1 MNYPCLIAAISL
13 GVVSV
18 NNAQVKKTYQD
29 TNFSQTT
36 VVVKEEGSE
45 DYDILDAH
53 FDIEE
58 YNVGQ
63 VIRIKTEPENAA
75 AAQARVDTGS
85 QEVSEMVIAR
95 SYDFAS
101 NPGQMTTAAPAQS
114 LTQVE
119 TLPVSERPEQTLEMV
134 TTAEQIAAQQ
144 EELPETF
151 VQTSASSKAARSVSG
166 SAKAASSQK
175 KTKIYRH
182 RSGSSLKIKLFRIKI
197 RLFQGKKARC
207 FKF

>member
-18 NNAQVKKTYQD
+18 SNAQVKKTYQD
-29 TNFSQTT
+29 THFSQTT

-45 DYDILDAH
+45 DYAILDAH

-58 YNVGQ
+58 YGVGQ
-63 VIRIKTEPENAA
+63 VIRIKTEPETAA
-75 AAQARVDTGS
+75 AAQALADTGS
-85 QEVSEMVIAR
+85 QEVSEMVITR

-101 NPGQMTTAAPAQS
+101 NPGQMTSAAPAQS

-119 TLPVSERPEQTLEMV
+119 TLPASETPEQALEMV

-144 EELPETF
+144 EEVPETF
-151 VQTSASSKAARSVSG
+151 VPAVRSTT
-166 SAKAASSQK
+166 AKASKTARAGSSAK
-175 KTKIYRH
+175 KTKIYKH
-182 RSGSSLKIKLFRIKI
+182 RRGSSLKIKLFRIKI
-197 RLFQGKKARC
+197 PLFKGKKARC